1 MVTEII
7 SLFSNLVRAAF
18 LPQTLPEKLSA
29 EDISKY
35 GQWKECKQDI
45 PGAWLPSCVR
55 HIRYESLEYKH
66 ITKIIFQPLSVTFI
80 LKYNE

>member
-45 PGAWLPSCVR
+45 
-55 HIRYESLEYKH
+55 
-66 ITKIIFQPLSVTFI
+66 Q
-80 LKYNE
+80 

>member
-35 GQWKECKQDI
+35 GRYVI
-45 PGAWLPSCVR
+45 GVLSGVSHT
-55 HIRYESLEYKH
+55 HIREY
-66 ITKIIFQPLSVTFI
+66 
-80 LKYNE
+80 LKGLTLLCL